1 MELQTA
7 SLRTKLLVL
16 IVTVLA
22 VMTILL
28 GGTTLYGVYNMKIK
42 TKQQVKAKLLK
53 STKIRLS
60 NQIDIVYN
68 SIQTLYNSVTPEKL
82 IHTTK
87 KMLLDKTNL
96 ITEVMT
102 TFYAQNADLLE
113 DNQIKQ
119 DLANLVTSAK
129 WGRDGYFFALDI
141 NNFTTVAHPNPSL
154 IGKKVPVPEIIKALK
169 DLKDHPEKNFTFTEY
184 YWKNP
189 NTGKKDLKVI
199 LLKRFP
205 LLHWAVCT
213 GMYLS
218 DLVKQKKKEAIAII
232 NKAHYGKHGYF
243 FLLNEN
249 GALLADKEHPD
260 MIGKK
265 VNVLMPAIKKI
276 QNGDRKQVYI
286 KYKFTN
292 LDTGKP
298 DIKIALLRDFKQWHW
313 IIGTGSYMSTIQNNV
328 NDVANVFTRSTNNLL
343 LINFVFLLLAYGLAV
358 LVGSWFS
365 KTFIT
370 NKLKGMMETLEY
382 IKQGDFSKDIGVKE
396 NSKDEIDIFAG
407 AVIGEIK
414 KIISNIRVIAES
426 LHGKASELTK
436 ASTSMSEVGEQSSRN
451 MEEVARA
458 VNDLTQATHS
468 IAQTIEEINNFINET
483 GNNQREI
490 LSNFEKKTKQ
500 AQENLKITKSAQE
513 KINGVEHSAK
523 EIGQIVGVINEIAD
537 QTNLLALN
545 AAIEAARAGEHGRGF
560 AVVADEVR
568 KLAEKTMHATG
579 EIRAMINTIQR
590 QTKEAV
596 NETGKISDIIIKDV
610 EDIEKSKVNI
620 EEIVGELDDII
631 NQINQASASIEE
643 LSATA
648 REIDT
653 QTTEVSQSIIENSK
667 MIKDVAHIAE
677 EVNKLAQQAKE
688 TVEKLK
694 T

>member
-7 SLRTKLLVL
+7 SLKTKLLVL
-16 IVTVLA
+16 IVTVLTI
-22 VMTILL
+22 MTIFL

-68 SIQTLYNSVTPEKL
+68 SIKALYESATPSHLIKTIKKTLLSKVNFITNTMTTYYNWNSDSFNESA
-82 IHTTK
+82 TK
-87 KMLLDKTNL
+87 KGLAAL
-96 ITEVMT
+96 IE
-102 TFYAQNADLLE
+102 N
-113 DNQIKQ
+113 
-119 DLANLVTSAK
+119 AK
-129 WGRDGYFFALDI
+129 WGKDNYFFALNMDGI
-141 NNFTTVAHPNPSL
+141 TIAHPDQKF
-154 IGKKVPVPEIIKALK
+154 IGKKVPIPAILNAIKELRN
-169 DLKDHPEKNFTFTEY
+169 HPQENVTFAKY
-184 YWKNP
+184 YWLNP
-189 NTGKKDLKVI
+189 KTGKKDLKVI
-199 LLKRFP
+199 VLKRFR
-205 LLHWAVCT
+205 LMGWVIGT
-213 GMYLS
+213 GEFLTNIIS
-218 DLVKQKKKEAIAII
+218 QKQKEAVAII
-232 NKAHYGKHGYF
+232 NNSHYGKHGYF
-243 FLLNEN
+243 FLLNED
-249 GALLADKEHPD
+249 GVLLADKEHPD

-265 VNVLMPAIKKI
+265 VNVLTSAIRKI
-276 QNGDRKQVYI
+276 QNGERKQVYVR
-286 KYKFTN
+286 YKFTN
-292 LDTGKP
+292 PNTGKP
-298 DIKIALLRDFKQWHW
+298 DIKIALLRDFKPWHW
-313 IIGTGSYMSTIQNNV
+313 VVCTGSYMSTVQNSI
-328 NDVANVFTRSTNNLL
+328 NDVVNVFTTSTNNLL
-343 LINFVFLLLAYGLAV
+343 LIGFVFLLLAYGLAV
-358 LVGSWFS
+358 FVGSWFS

-382 IKQGDFSKDIGVKE
+382 IKQGDFSKDIGIKE

-407 AVIGEIK
+407 AVISEIK

-426 LHGKASELTK
+426 LHGKASELTR

-458 VNDLTQATHS
+458 INDLTQATHS
-468 IAQTIEEINNFINET
+468 IAQTIEEINNFVNET
-483 GNNQREI
+483 GNNQKEI
-490 LSNFEKKTKQ
+490 LFNFEKKTKQ

-513 KINGVEHSAK
+513 KISSVEHSAK
-523 EIGQIVGVINEIAD
+523 GIGQIVNVISEIAD

-568 KLAEKTMHATG
+568 KLAEKTMHATE

-596 NETGKISDIIIKDV
+596 NETGVISNIIIKDV

-643 LSATA
+643 LSTTA

-667 MIKDVAHIAE
+667 TIKDVAHIAE

-688 TVEKLK
+688 TVEKFK